1 MRSNSAEE
9 TSAMS
14 AEETSAVP
22 AEEFDSDVPRI
33 KDEKVVSFEPSVPGS
48 SLVSTTAVNSG
59 LSSMRPTIVSGVPSA
74 VDDNKVTSS
83 ELRVAST
90 GGGGGGTSPPVI
102 RSWIHAAAVSAVRVR
117 CAVPLRKLSA
127 AVLSATVSGGGSLQV
142 RTEGLKLDL
151 PLQRIRLAPDRG
163 ENGGNLF

>member
-33 KDEKVVSFEPSVPGS
+33 KDEKVVSCEPSVPGS

-59 LSSMRPTIVSGVPSA
+59 LSSMRTTIVSGVPSA

-90 GGGGGGTSPPVI
+90 GGGGTSPPVI

-117 CAVPLRKLSA
+117 CAVPIRKLSA

>member
-33 KDEKVVSFEPSVPGS
+33 KDEKVVSCEPSVPGS

-59 LSSMRPTIVSGVPSA
+59 LSSMRTTIVSGLPSA

>member
-33 KDEKVVSFEPSVPGS
+33 KDEKVVSCEPSVPGS
-48 SLVSTTAVNSG
+48 NLVSTTTVNSG
-59 LSSMRPTIVSGVPSA
+59 LSSMRTTIVSGVPSA

-117 CAVPLRKLSA
+117 CAVPIRKLSA

-151 PLQRIRLAPDRG
+151 PLQRIRLAPNRG

>member
-33 KDEKVVSFEPSVPGS
+33 KDEKVVSCEPSVPGS
-48 SLVSTTAVNSG
+48 NLVSTTTVNSG
-59 LSSMRPTIVSGVPSA
+59 LSSMRTTIVSGVPSA

-90 GGGGGGTSPPVI
+90 GGDGTSPPVI

-117 CAVPLRKLSA
+117 CAVPIRKLSA